1 LGNKKSLREKEE
13 SNGKGKIRFFGK
25 DMTDEQM
32 WEAIK
37 KMARSAELKQRTH
50 ISLRRQKNLGGR

>member
-1 LGNKKSLREKEE
+1 MGNKKSLREKEE

-37 KMARSAELKQRTH
+37 KMARSAELKQGIP
-50 ISLRRQKNLGGR
+50 IS